1 MKLGLEELSIIV
13 EGLRTRVKQ
22 LANTVGTV
30 SSTLTST
37 TNSLIS
43 LSNTTKMKA
52 GDYGFTFFGAGYI
65 TDSKKQLIVTIP
77 INQVIGSL
85 TPRSVTLSEILIVQ
99 GGNTVYK
106 TADGL
111 DALEIVPSTAANA
124 LHCGVRIDLYK
135 SSSGSHVAINSN
147 AVNNDACGIFLRGTI
162 NFA

>member
-1 MKLGLEELSIIV
+1 MKLGIEELSIIV
-13 EGLRTRVKQ
+13 EGLRTRIKQ
-22 LANTVGTV
+22 LANTVSTV
-30 SSTLTST
+30 SASLTST

-43 LSNTTKMKA
+43 LSNTTKLKA
-52 GDYGFTFFGAGYI
+52 GDFGFTFFGAGYI
-65 TDSKKQLIVTIP
+65 TDSKKQMIVTIP
-77 INQVIGSL
+77 INPVIGSL
-85 TPRSVTLSEILIVQ
+85 TPQSVTLSEILIVQ

-111 DALEIVPSTAANA
+111 DALQIVPSTAANA

-135 SSSGSHVAINSN
+135 NADGAHVAINSN

>member
-30 SSTLTST
+30 STTLTST

-111 DALEIVPSTAANA
+111 EALEIVPSTAANA

>member
-22 LANTVGTV
+22 LAGTAG
-30 SSTLTST
+30 TLAGSVAALGTALT
-37 TNSLIS
+37 ALGD
-43 LSNTTKMKA
+43 TTKLKA
-52 GDYGFTFFGAGYI
+52 GDFGFTFFGAGYI

>member
-1 MKLGLEELSIIV
+1 MKLGIEELSIIV

-22 LANTVGTV
+22 LAGTAGNLAGSV
-30 SSTLTST
+30 ATLGTALTSLANKT
-37 TNSLIS
+37 TIQ
-43 LSNTTKMKA
+43 A
-52 GDYGFTFFGAGYI
+52 GEFGFTFFGAGYI

-111 DALEIVPSTAANA
+111 AALEIVPSTAANA

-135 SSSGSHVAINSN
+135 NSSGSHVAINSN

>member
-13 EGLRTRVKQ
+13 EGLRMRVK
-22 LANTVGTV
+22 N
-30 SSTLTST
+30 LTSSLADLAVAMSSLDDET
-37 TNSLIS
+37 T
-43 LSNTTKMKA
+43 MEA

-65 TDSKKQLIVTIP
+65 TDSKKQMIVTIP
-77 INQVIGSL
+77 INKVIGSL

-111 DALEIVPSTAANA
+111 DALEIVPSTAENA

-135 SSSGSHVAINSN
+135 KSSGSHVAINSN